1 MDFVNRKNDF
11 INVENSIQT
20 NDITYLLAGRAV
32 GISSF
37 LEELEMRLEFY
48 QVFRCN
54 AAIDNNLFSLLLN
67 CINRSDFNKN
77 FIDYIRNELG
87 EYKSRTISSVLHGIP
102 YLGDLLAN
110 ISDGKEIP
118 QVYAGCFSSAFDEI
132 IIPYITQLSLTNKIV
147 ILIDSAEQLNEIS
160 YNLIAN
166 LAQIEY
172 VQIVLAITEV
182 QSIDFIKLRNAL
194 SLYSN
199 CKINTVLFEEPGNT
213 LIKELASYFEY
224 EISDDIVSDILI
236 SSRNNIHLIIDYFI
250 NLKFNTKFNINEIN
264 KSIIFVLSICKF
276 GLDTQ
281 TIIEILKDSNVFIGS
296 LTDILDNIEEL
307 ETLKFITKN
316 IINSKEIYTINSIS
330 NPTILGLLSS
340 YSDELYYKN
349 LIYNYFDSKILIV
362 ENINILE
369 LMYDLSIQFKYTR
382 VRKYAKLILA
392 FKLKSGDIINP
403 TIVTNSELDNSNVE
417 DTILAILYY
426 TRERYYSDALKWLE
440 ANKSVSNKPVFKH
453 LEGIL
458 NNRVRNFVKA
468 NNILEQSIKT
478 ENDTYKLNIILAF
491 YTANCIHS
499 NKPNLAINE
508 YYSKKSHL
516 KNSENWGY
524 FLRNLAS
531 ALPFEEK
538 IKMLNNAIDNFA
550 LFNDQYGIYSS
561 KCNLGIVYCNSG
573 FPEKGIKLL
582 KEAEKGLQ
590 KNGSNH
596 LHIIYNDLGVCYL
609 MLKDVENANKYLQ
622 LAKLLARNKMP
633 TIITSI
639 NLACLIA
646 VDNTE
651 RAIEL
656 LNSIEQDVIKH
667 PVDNVRKKYFYN
679 RLLVE
684 SMSDINTAIQ
694 FFNSNKTTIE
704 KYVDDNT
711 IDFYLNTL
719 FKNNKLIDYKSDYW
733 DTLYKCSG
741 LVYWYVDPLKLI

>member
-132 IIPYITQLSLTNKIV
+132 IIPYITQLSLNNKIV

-307 ETLKFITKN
+307 KTLSLIAKKYILLIVFLILQYLDCFHHIQMN
-316 IINSKEIYTINSIS
+316 YII
-330 NPTILGLLSS
+330 
-340 YSDELYYKN
+340 
-349 LIYNYFDSKILIV
+349 KILYI
-362 ENINILE
+362 
-369 LMYDLSIQFKYTR
+369 
-382 VRKYAKLILA
+382 
-392 FKLKSGDIINP
+392 
-403 TIVTNSELDNSNVE
+403 
-417 DTILAILYY
+417 
-426 TRERYYSDALKWLE
+426 
-440 ANKSVSNKPVFKH
+440 
-453 LEGIL
+453 
-458 NNRVRNFVKA
+458 
-468 NNILEQSIKT
+468 
-478 ENDTYKLNIILAF
+478 IIL
-491 YTANCIHS
+491 I
-499 NKPNLAINE
+499 
-508 YYSKKSHL
+508 
-516 KNSENWGY
+516 
-524 FLRNLAS
+524 
-531 ALPFEEK
+531 
-538 IKMLNNAIDNFA
+538 
-550 LFNDQYGIYSS
+550 
-561 KCNLGIVYCNSG
+561 
-573 FPEKGIKLL
+573 
-582 KEAEKGLQ
+582 Q
-590 KNGSNH
+590 K
-596 LHIIYNDLGVCYL
+596 Y
-609 MLKDVENANKYLQ
+609 
-622 LAKLLARNKMP
+622 
-633 TIITSI
+633 
-639 NLACLIA
+639 
-646 VDNTE
+646 
-651 RAIEL
+651 
-656 LNSIEQDVIKH
+656 
-667 PVDNVRKKYFYN
+667 
-679 RLLVE
+679 
-684 SMSDINTAIQ
+684 
-694 FFNSNKTTIE
+694 
-704 KYVDDNT
+704 
-711 IDFYLNTL
+711 
-719 FKNNKLIDYKSDYW
+719 
-733 DTLYKCSG
+733 
-741 LVYWYVDPLKLI
+741 

>member
-1 MDFVNRKNDF
+1 MDFVNRKIDF

-20 NDITYLLAGRAV
+20 NDITYLLAGRAI

-37 LEELEMRLEFY
+37 LEELEMRLKFY

-54 AAIDNNLFSLLLN
+54 AAIDNNLFSLLIN
-67 CINRSDFNKN
+67 CINKSDFKKD

-87 EYKSRTISSVLHGIP
+87 EYKIRTVSSVLQGIP
-102 YLGDLLAN
+102 YVGDLLAN

-132 IIPYITQLSLTNKIV
+132 IIPYITKLSLTNKIV
-147 ILIDSAEQLNEIS
+147 ILIDSTEQLNEIS

-172 VQIVLAITEV
+172 VQMVLAITDV
-182 QSIDFIKLRNAL
+182 QSIQFIKLRNAL

-199 CKINTVLFEEPGNT
+199 CKMNTVLFEEPGST
-213 LIKELASYFEY
+213 LIKELARYFEC
-224 EISDDIVSDILI
+224 EISDDIISNILI
-236 SSRNNIHLIIDYFI
+236 NSRNNIHLIIDYFI
-250 NLKFNTKFNINEIN
+250 TLKSNTKFDLNEIN
-264 KSIIFVLSICKF
+264 KSIIYLLSICKF

-281 TIIEILKDSNVFIGS
+281 TIIEILNNSNVFIGS
-296 LTDILDNIEEL
+296 LTDILDNLKEL
-307 ETLKFITKN
+307 ETLNFITRN
-316 IINSKEIYTINSIS
+316 TFGSKEIYTINSIS

-369 LMYDLSIQFKYTR
+369 LMYDLSVQFKYTR
-382 VRKYAKLILA
+382 VKKYAKLILA

-426 TRERYYSDALKWLE
+426 TRERYYSEALKWLE
-440 ANKSVSNKPVFKH
+440 TNKSVSNKPVFKH
-453 LEGIL
+453 LKGIL
-458 NNRVRNFVKA
+458 NNRIRNFEKA
-468 NNILEQSIKT
+468 NKILEESIKT
-478 ENDTYKLNIILAF
+478 ESDACRLNIILAF

-499 NKPNLAINE
+499 NKSNLAINE
-508 YYSKKSHL
+508 YNSKKSRL

-531 ALPFEEK
+531 ALPFEDK
-538 IKMLNNAIDNFA
+538 INTLKNAIDNFA

-561 KCNLGIVYCNSG
+561 KCNLGIVYCTFG
-573 FPEKGIKLL
+573 FPEKGIKFL
-582 KEAEKGLQ
+582 KEAETGLQ

-609 MLKDVENANKYLQ
+609 MLKDIENANKYLQ

-633 TIITSI
+633 TIITTI
-639 NLACLIA
+639 NLSCLI
-646 VDNTE
+646 VINDTE
-651 RAIEL
+651 QAIEL
-656 LNSIEQDVIKH
+656 LNSIEQDVMKH

-684 SMSDINTAIQ
+684 SMSNIDSAIQ
-694 FFNSNKTTIE
+694 FFYSNKTIIE
-704 KYVDDNT
+704 KYVDKNT
-711 IDFYLNTL
+711 IEFYLNTL

-733 DTLYKCSG
+733 NKLYKCAG